1 MSDCNK
7 RKTMN
12 SHFLFLKKTKVLFF
26 IFVLF
31 LIPNVFGNSNN
42 ITEPT
47 RDSKDCRYG
56 IQIPLQGGDTRRS
69 ELAFDSYDL
78 NPATSPDIYNM
89 QKLITFNEESF
100 EFINVA
106 ISNLWPPDTDPK
118 KALEDADK
126 WDDEKEKSQDKKQYD
141 SLYFYD
147 FRKASGRH
155 LEGSIYYFKGDYGA
169 SIVPLRES
177 QRLLKDIY
185 EDVSERHTEFSRVL
199 LSYAANRIIPSKD
212 IQARYLL
219 KQAFRE
225 LRNAEINYCM
235 GWNSSPPQYR
245 KKILH
250 FQDGITASRKAR
262 RFALLSLIEYYTPK
276 DEKRAYKKQ
285 KLNEYKDPA
294 YDGSVNSYEYLKK
307 TLRNYIENKWIEP
320 KITSRI
326 IFSKPMTNKE
336 INYEAKP
343 DPIDLMEVLDD
354 CYGIITYKRMSILEV
369 TNQYLK
375 KEQALEEVLP
385 STKNESQ

>member
-1 MSDCNK
+1 
-7 RKTMN
+7 MN
-12 SHFLFLKKTKVLFF
+12 S
-26 IFVLF
+26 
-31 LIPNVFGNSNN
+31 NSNTFSTKMAVLICIVSVFIVN
-42 ITEPT
+42 NLLSNSKDITEPT

-78 NPATSPDIYNM
+78 NPATSPDMYNM

-126 WDDEKEKSQDKKQYD
+126 WEDEKEKSQDKKQYD

-147 FRKASGRH
+147 FRRASGKH

-185 EDVSERHTEFSRVL
+185 EDVAERHTEFTRVL
-199 LSYAANRIIPSKD
+199 LSYASNRIIPSKD

-219 KQAFRE
+219 KQAFKE
-225 LRNAEINYCM
+225 LKNAEINYCM

-262 RFALLSLIEYYTPK
+262 RFAILAIIEYNTPV

-285 KLNEYKDPA
+285 KLNEYRDPA
-294 YDGSVNSYEYLKK
+294 YDGSVNNYEYLKK
-307 TLRNYIENKWIEP
+307 TLRNFIENKWIEP

-326 IFSKPMTNKE
+326 IFNKPMTNKE

-354 CYGIITYKRMSILEV
+354 CYGIITYKRMSILEI
-369 TNQYLK
+369 TQQYLK
-375 KEQALEEVLP
+375 KEQALEESIP
-385 STKNESQ
+385 ATPAKTEKQ

>member
-1 MSDCNK
+1 MCRYSL
-7 RKTMN
+7 R
-12 SHFLFLKKTKVLFF
+12 
-26 IFVLF
+26 ILF
-31 LIPNVFGNSNN
+31 LILVIQTSLQSEIDDFESN
-42 ITEPT
+42 
-47 RDSKDCRYG
+47 RDSKECRYG
-56 IQIPLQGGDTRRS
+56 IQIPLQNGDNRRS
-69 ELAFDSYDL
+69 ELAVDSYDL
-78 NPATSPDIYNM
+78 NPATTPDIYSM
-89 QKLITFNEESF
+89 QKLIDSNQQNF

-118 KALEDADK
+118 KALEEADK
-126 WDDEKEKSQDKKQYD
+126 VEKDKNKITDKKQYD

-147 FRKASGRH
+147 FRRASSKQ
-155 LEGSIYYFKGDYGA
+155 LEGSIYYFKGDY
-169 SIVPLRES
+169 SSSVVPLRES
-177 QRLLKDIY
+177 QRLLKDIF
-185 EDVSERHTEFSRVL
+185 EDVSERHNEYTRVL

-225 LRNAEINYCM
+225 LKNAEINYCL
-235 GWNSSPPQYR
+235 GWNTSPPQYR

-250 FQDGITASRKAR
+250 YSDGIQASRKAR
-262 RFALLSLIEYYTPK
+262 RYVLLSLIEYHTPK

-285 KLNEYKDPA
+285 KLNEFRDPE

-320 KITSRI
+320 QITSKI
-326 IFSKPMTNKE
+326 IFNKPMTNKE

-369 TNQYLK
+369 TQQFLR
-375 KEQALEEVLP
+375 KEQAIDEALP
-385 STKNESQ
+385 SKSPFSQEETSPKKN